1 MPHIS
6 YSELAKWDFC
16 PYARK
21 LIYEDKIKEF
31 KGNIF
36 TAFGTAI
43 HAVCEKY
50 FESGRELDKK
60 FFFGEML
67 RKELKTLEQRGEQ
80 FTVEQI
86 KDFFTQGIGIIEELD
101 AAFDAYFGKNFEFV
115 KAEDTLMEG
124 IGEFTEA
131 DYKFKG
137 YIDLIIKTPDDKYH
151 IIDYKSCSWGWD
163 MKKRSDKI
171 IAYQLTLYKHYW
183 AKKMGIDPDLIETHF
198 ALLKRTAKVGQKVEI
213 FRVTSGAK
221 KVSNALNLLKKALY
235 NINTNNHMKN
245 KLSCQG
251 CEFFNTPYCQQE

>member
-67 RKELKTLEQRGEQ
+67 RKELRTLEQRGEQ

-86 KDFFTQGIGIIEELD
+86 KDFFTQGVGIIEELD

-115 KAEDTLMEG
+115 KAEDTE
-124 IGEFTEA
+124 
-131 DYKFKG
+131 
-137 YIDLIIKTPDDKYH
+137 
-151 IIDYKSCSWGWD
+151 
-163 MKKRSDKI
+163 
-171 IAYQLTLYKHYW
+171 
-183 AKKMGIDPDLIETHF
+183 
-198 ALLKRTAKVGQKVEI
+198 
-213 FRVTSGAK
+213 
-221 KVSNALNLLKKALY
+221 
-235 NINTNNHMKN
+235 
-245 KLSCQG
+245 
-251 CEFFNTPYCQQE
+251 